1 MFLLNSRQGLFSAA
15 SRSSRSKSLHP
26 RRPPFSRSYGVNL
39 PSSLARVLPTTLGL
53 LPQPTGVG
61 LRYGHP
67 VSNNEVFL
75 GSIGSA
81 ELPRVAPQ
89 LSLPLS
95 LSRGGFASPSTYRQ
109 GRTMSSRYAQP
120 TFLRAPKF
128 NETGWCRNINRLS
141 IAYGFRPRLRP
152 D

>member
-1 MFLLNSRQGLFSAA
+1 MFLLNSRPGLFSAA
-15 SRSSRSKSLHP
+15 FRSSRSESLHP
-26 RRPPFSRSYGVNL
+26 RRPPFSQSYGVNL
-39 PSSLARVLPTTLGL
+39 PSSLARVLSTTLGL

-61 LRYGHP
+61 LRYGCP
-67 VSNNEVFL
+67 ISNNEGFL
-75 GSIGSA
+75 GSVGSA

-89 LSLPLS
+89 LPPPLS
-95 LSRGGFASPSTYRQ
+95 LSQGGFASPSTYGQ
-109 GRTMSSRYAQP
+109 GRTMSNRYARP

-128 NETGWCRNINRLS
+128 SETRQCWNINQLS